1 MKKIKNL
8 MGNLGARPKD
18 MIQGEKGAA
27 AYEKTD
33 NPCVDLFFQVVPDS
47 EPADAE
53 SYIIKAWA
61 DDPDLALKV
70 IFNFGNV
77 RKDGGGKNDEKNFA
91 RAMIWLWKNHPK
103 TFLLNLHM
111 IPQHASLKLLLDLC
125 MYILHYDLADSPY
138 NMETKLMMKI
148 KHKETKGKITK
159 KKKWKAKRDAK
170 KMRKEEY
177 KNNPQQLK
185 QVRETLIKEYKEMN
199 RNQKQKLRTDT
210 NAHLKKKFGEH
221 RDTNEA
227 ILRDMVAKM
236 IAEGLS
242 KEFNE
247 LVRARGG
254 KATAKDGT
262 SGKCPHISGLYA
274 KWAPTKNHQHDKA
287 TRLVHTIVPML
298 LTEVKDQIE
307 QVPEFAQS
315 RTELRKLV
323 DLQTQHPD
331 KSVAHLY
338 KDDERLRSVAESTYQ
353 KTFLANIRRAT
364 EVPEHFTGTNEFEK
378 VNFGRMPSRCRFLF
392 GQKLY
397 QKKAKTQYDK
407 YLFEASKNQIL
418 GKKSGKKITIN
429 SILPHEI
436 TLRAMRGARNGGASM
451 EDAMSE
457 KVEVNLQWL
466 ALVASMKEKIQGDKN
481 FGQWI
486 PLCDT
491 SGSMGGRDDS
501 MGGSAMDVACSL
513 SLLMAESSCVEG
525 NPWGGKII
533 TFAGRP
539 QLVEIKNI
547 PVLGASG
554 AREKL
559 RKCDSLQEMQV
570 LLGDLNERLADVYK
584 LPWEM
589 NTNIEAAFD
598 EVLKICKDN
607 RLTKEQVGGIKICIF
622 SDMEFDHA
630 RGNKEKWTTTHEHMR
645 KKFKHAGYPDMPTIV
660 YWNLRASNS
669 IPVADTNTKGVSLL
683 SGYSAGLMRKFLNGQ
698 LELTKEIEV
707 DPEDM
712 ESESEDEEDMD
723 TGEKPKEKNEKPKKE
738 EKGEKKKIKVELTP
752 LETLM
757 NLLDME
763 MYHNLQV
770 ADEDRR

>member
-1 MKKIKNL
+1 MKKIKNF
-8 MGNLGARPKD
+8 MGNMGARPKD
-18 MIQGEKGAA
+18 MIKGEKGAA

-47 EPADAE
+47 EPGDAE
-53 SYIIKAWA
+53 KYFTKAWE
-61 DDPDLALKV
+61 DDPELALKV
-70 IFNFGNV
+70 LFNFGNV

-91 RAMIWLWKNHPK
+91 RAMIWLWRHHPK

-111 IPQHASLKLLLDLC
+111 IPEHASLKMLLDLC

-138 NMETKLMMKI
+138 NLETKLVMKV
-148 KHKETKGKITK
+148 KHRETKGKICK
-159 KKKWKAKRDAK
+159 KRKWKAKRDAK

-177 KNNPQQLK
+177 KSDPKQLK
-185 QVRETLIKEYKEMN
+185 QVRETLIREYKEMN
-199 RNQKQKLRTDT
+199 KNQKQKVKTDT
-210 NAHLKKKFGEH
+210 RTHLKKKFGEH

-227 ILRDMVAKM
+227 VLRDMVAKI
-236 IAEGLS
+236 IADGLS
-242 KEFNE
+242 KEFTQ
-247 LVRARGG
+247 LVQARGG
-254 KATAKDGT
+254 KATAKEGA
-262 SGKCPHISGLYA
+262 SGRCPHISGLYA

-287 TRLVHTIVPML
+287 TRIVHTIVPML
-298 LTEVKDQIE
+298 LTEVRDQID
-307 QVPEFAQS
+307 QVPEFGQN
-315 RTELRKLV
+315 RTELKQLIS
-323 DLQTQHPD
+323 LQSQNPD

-407 YLFEASKNQIL
+407 YLFDASKNQIL

-436 TLRAMRGARNGGASM
+436 TLRARNSRGGGRASM

-457 KVEVNLQWL
+457 KVEINLQWI
-466 ALVASMKEKIQGDKN
+466 ALVQSMREKIKEDQN

-491 SGSMGGRDDS
+491 SGSMGGYDAS
-501 MGGSAMDVACSL
+501 MGGSAMDVACAL
-513 SLLMAESSCVEG
+513 SLLMAESTKVDG
-525 NPWGGKII
+525 NPWGGKVL

-539 QLVEIKNI
+539 KLIEIHNI
-547 PVLGASG
+547 PEIGA
-554 AREKL
+554 ANAKEKL
-559 RKCDSLQEMQV
+559 RNANSLQEMES
-570 LLGDLNERLADVYK
+570 LLGDLNTRMDEVYR

-589 NTNIEAAFD
+589 NTNLEAAFD
-598 EVLKICKDN
+598 EVLMVCKN
-607 RLTKEQVGGIKICIF
+607 SPLTKEQVSGIKICIF
-622 SDMEFDHA
+622 SDMEFDQA
-630 RGNKEKWTTTHEHMR
+630 TGRENKWTTMHEHAR
-645 KKFKHAGYPDMPTIV
+645 KKFKHAGYPDLPTIV
-660 YWNLRASNS
+660 YWNLRASRS

-712 ESESEDEEDMD
+712 ESEEEEEEMD
-723 TGEKPKEKNEKPKKE
+723 TDEKTKEKKEKPKKE

-752 LETLM
+752 METLL

-770 ADEDRR
+770 ADDDRN

>member
-1 MKKIKNL
+1 MKKIKNF
-8 MGNLGARPKD
+8 MDNLGAKPKD
-18 MIQGEKGAA
+18 MIKGEKGAA

-53 SYIIKAWA
+53 KYIIKAWE

-125 MYILHYDLADSPY
+125 MYIFHYDLADSPY
-138 NMETKLMMKI
+138 NMENKLIMKI
-148 KHKETKGKITK
+148 KHRETKGRITK

-199 RNQKQKLRTDT
+199 QNQKQKIRSDT
-210 NAHLKKKFGEH
+210 NNQLKKKFGEH

-227 ILRDMVAKM
+227 MLRDMVAKI

-254 KATAKDGT
+254 KATAKEGT
-262 SGKCPHISGLYA
+262 SGRCPQISGLYA

-298 LTEVKDQIE
+298 LTEIKDQVE
-307 QVPEFAQS
+307 QVPEFAKN
-315 RTELRKLV
+315 RTELKKLIS
-323 DLQTQHPD
+323 LQTQNPD

-378 VNFGRMPSRCRFLF
+378 VNFSRMPSRCRFLF

-407 YLFEASKNQIL
+407 YLFDASKNQIL

-436 TLRAMRGARNGGASM
+436 TLRARKGNGRSTM
-451 EDAMSE
+451 EESMSE

-466 ALVASMKEKIQGDKN
+466 ALVQSMREKMAGDKN

-491 SGSMGGRDDS
+491 SGSMGGFDPS

-513 SLLMAESSCVEG
+513 SLLMAESSVAKG

-533 TFAGRP
+533 TFAGQP
-539 QLVEIKNI
+539 KLVEIKDI
-547 PVLGASG
+547 PTMGAAG
-554 AREKL
+554 AKEKL
-559 RKCDSLQEMQV
+559 RNCNSLEEMQS
-570 LLGDLNERLADVYK
+570 LLGDINRRLAEVYQ
-584 LPWEM
+584 LPWDM
-589 NTNIEAAFD
+589 NTNVEAAFD
-598 EVLKICKDN
+598 EVLAVCKHN
-607 RLTKEQVGGIKICIF
+607 KLTKEQVGGIKICIF
-622 SDMEFDHA
+622 SDMEFDQA
-630 RGNKEKWTTTHEHMR
+630 RGGGQWTTTHEHMR

-660 YWNLRASNS
+660 YWNLRASRS

-712 ESESEDEEDMD
+712 ESESEEEEAMD
-723 TGEKPKEKNEKPKKE
+723 TDDKPKETKEKAKKE

-752 LETLM
+752 LETLL

-770 ADEDRR
+770 ADEDRS

>member
-1 MKKIKNL
+1 

-18 MIQGEKGAA
+18 MIKGENSAA

-33 NPCVDLFFQVVPDS
+33 NPCIDLFFQVVPDS
-47 EPADAE
+47 ELGDAE
-53 SYIIKAWA
+53 KYFAAAWE
-61 DDPDLALKV
+61 DDPELALKV
-70 IFNFGNV
+70 LFNFGNV

-91 RAMIWLWKNHPK
+91 RAMIWLWRNHPK
-103 TFLLNLHM
+103 TFLLNVHM
-111 IPQHASLKLLLDLC
+111 IPEHASLKLLLDLC

-138 NMETKLMMKI
+138 NLETKLVMKV
-148 KHKETKGKITK
+148 KHRETRGKICK
-159 KKKWKAKRDAK
+159 KRKWKAKRDAK

-177 KNNPQQLK
+177 KNDPKQLK
-185 QVRETLIKEYKEMN
+185 QVRETLIKEYKEMTKN
-199 RNQKQKLRTDT
+199 EKQKVKTDT
-210 NAHLKKKFGEH
+210 NTHLKKKFGEH

-227 ILRDMVAKM
+227 VLRDMVAKI
-236 IAEGLS
+236 IADGLS
-242 KEFNE
+242 KEFNQ
-247 LVRARGG
+247 LVQARGG
-254 KATAKDGT
+254 KATAKEGS
-262 SGKCPHISGLYA
+262 SGRCPQISGLYA
-274 KWAPTKNHQHDKA
+274 KWAPTKNHKHDKA
-287 TRLVHTIVPML
+287 TRIVHTIVPML
-298 LTEVKDQIE
+298 LTEVRDQID
-307 QVPEFAQS
+307 QVPEFARN
-315 RTELRKLV
+315 RTELKQLIS
-323 DLQTQHPD
+323 LQSQNPD

-407 YLFEASKNQIL
+407 YLFDASKNQIL
-418 GKKSGKKITIN
+418 GKKSGKKVTIN

-436 TLRAMRGARNGGASM
+436 TLRARHGRRGGAASM
-451 EDAMSE
+451 EESMSE
-457 KVEVNLQWL
+457 KVEVNLQWI
-466 ALVASMKEKIQGDKN
+466 ALVQSMREKIQGDKN

-491 SGSMGGRDDS
+491 SGSMMGNDKNI
-501 MGGSAMDVACSL
+501 GGSVLDVACAL
-513 SLLMAESSCVEG
+513 SLLMAESSYVPG

-539 QLVEIKNI
+539 KLVEIKNI
-547 PVLGASG
+547 PVMGA
-554 AREKL
+554 ANAKEKL
-559 RKCDSLQEMQV
+559 RNANSLEEMES
-570 LLGDLNERLADVYK
+570 LLGDLNQRLHDVYR

-598 EVLKICKDN
+598 EVLMVCKDN
-607 RLTKEQVGGIKICIF
+607 RLTKEHVGGIKICIF
-622 SDMEFDHA
+622 SDMEFDEATSHE
-630 RGNKEKWTTTHEHMR
+630 NKWKTTHEHMR
-645 KKFKHAGYPDMPTIV
+645 KKFKHAGYPDLPTIV
-660 YWNLRASNS
+660 YWNLRASKS
-669 IPVADTNTKGVSLL
+669 IPIADTNMKGVSLL

-707 DPEDM
+707 EPEDM
-712 ESESEDEEDMD
+712 ESEEEEEEAMD
-723 TGEKPKEKNEKPKKE
+723 TDQKAKEKKEKPKKE
-738 EKGEKKKIKVELTP
+738 VKGEKQKIKVELTP

-770 ADEDRR
+770 ADEDRS